1 MDVSYPWDLGVPPLF
16 PRAATLEPV
25 APNPVRSS
33 AVIRYSLPIATPVSL
48 VVYDP
53 QGRRVA
59 TLLDRV
65 FQDAGRQEV
74 PVQADHLKPGVYLYR
89 LEAGGDRQP
98 ARWSSWSRA
107 GEQRTSL
114 SGARGELLGGGQ
126 PTAAACLRARPARRP
141 AGVVG

>member
-1 MDVSYPWDLGVPPLF
+1 MDVSYPWELGVPPLF
-16 PRAATLEPV
+16 PRAATLGPV

-89 LEAGGDRQP
+89 LEAGGGSATRKM
-98 ARWSSWSRA
+98 
-107 GEQRTSL
+107 
-114 SGARGELLGGGQ
+114 
-126 PTAAACLRARPARRP
+126 
-141 AGVVG
+141 VVVE